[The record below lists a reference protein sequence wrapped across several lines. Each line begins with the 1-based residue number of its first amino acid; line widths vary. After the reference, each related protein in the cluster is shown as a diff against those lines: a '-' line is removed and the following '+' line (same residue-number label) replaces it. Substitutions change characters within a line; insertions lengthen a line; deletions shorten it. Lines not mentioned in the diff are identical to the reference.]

1 MKGNKWKKKLVS
13 YLEKLEMEYKDIEV
27 MNKSEI
33 KELTKDYDD
42 GKWKEELSKKPTA
55 KIYNMKEK

>member
-1 MKGNKWKKKLVS
+1 MKGNKWKKKLVP

-33 KELTKDYDD
+33 KELTNDYDD
-42 GKWKEELSKKPTA
+42 GKWKEKLRKNPTA
-55 KIYNMKEK
+55 KK

>member
-1 MKGNKWKKKLVS
+1 
-13 YLEKLEMEYKDIEV
+13 MEYKDIEV
-27 MNKSEI
+27 MKKSEI